1 MISDISTP
9 ELLFLGGTLIA
20 SGLAMGFLSGFF
32 GIGGGAIAVPALYEL
47 FRVAGVPDDIRMQI
61 AVGTSLAIMIPTTL
75 RSAFAHRA
83 RGSLDLEVVRRLA
96 IPILVGVAVGTWVAR
111 SAPADL
117 FRGVWVAF
125 ATAMCL
131 KLLIAKEN
139 WRLGDDLPKGKGLEA
154 YGVFVGLAST
164 LLSIGG
170 GAFVTML
177 MTLYGRSITQAVGTS
192 AGIGPLIAVP
202 GALGFAWAGWG
213 MSGLPPLSLGFV
225 SLIGAAVVIPAS
237 VLTAPL
243 GVKAAHGLK
252 RRTLELLF
260 AAFLASVGGRFLYA
274 LVS

>member
-1 MISDISTP
+1 MLDVSSS
-9 ELLFLGGTLIA
+9 ELMFLGVSLVA

-75 RSAFAHRA
+75 RSAMAHRA
-83 RGSLDLEVVRRLA
+83 KGSLDLAVVKRLA
-96 IPILVGVAVGTWVAR
+96 LPVLLGVAAGTWVAR

-117 FRGVWVAF
+117 FRAVWVVF
-125 ATAMCL
+125 ATAMSL
-131 KLLIAKEN
+131 KLLIAKES

-192 AGIGPLIAVP
+192 AGVGPMIAVP
-202 GALGFAWAGWG
+202 GAIGFAWAGWG
-213 MSGLPPLSLGFV
+213 MAGLPPLSLGFV
-225 SLIGAAVVIPAS
+225 SLIGAAIVIPAS
-237 VLTAPL
+237 VFAAPF
-243 GVKAAHGLK
+243 GVRAAHGIP

-260 AAFLASVGGRFLYA
+260 AAFLATIGGRFLYA
-274 LVS
+274 LLT